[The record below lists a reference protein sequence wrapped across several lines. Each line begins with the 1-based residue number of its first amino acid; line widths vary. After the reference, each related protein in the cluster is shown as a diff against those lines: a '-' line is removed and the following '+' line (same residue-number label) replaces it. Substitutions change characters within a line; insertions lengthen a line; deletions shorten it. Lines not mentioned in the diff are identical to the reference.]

1 MLCIKCPPNR
11 INILKAI
18 SLGVTINLDDE
29 RQNSL
34 ATLGVILE
42 VLLVVLVLSDGP
54 NRHLVHTGSGEEQRR
69 NAGGHHRERQP
80 GQELVRVVRTG
91 HEARSADKVL
101 KHGYFSPTYLSIFN
115 LLEQLRQWVAVG
127 FRNFANCGTS
137 WSQISQQHVNG
148 EISQLTHL
156 K

>member
-1 MLCIKCPPNR
+1 MLCIKCPPYR

-54 NRHLVHTGSGEEQRR
+54 NRHLVHAGSGEEQRR

-91 HEARSADKVL
+91 HKTKRRRSVKKSHFFL
-101 KHGYFSPTYLSIFN
+101 IY
-115 LLEQLRQWVAVG
+115 QL
-127 FRNFANCGTS
+127 
-137 WSQISQQHVNG
+137 
-148 EISQLTHL
+148 LTHL
-156 K
+156 NN